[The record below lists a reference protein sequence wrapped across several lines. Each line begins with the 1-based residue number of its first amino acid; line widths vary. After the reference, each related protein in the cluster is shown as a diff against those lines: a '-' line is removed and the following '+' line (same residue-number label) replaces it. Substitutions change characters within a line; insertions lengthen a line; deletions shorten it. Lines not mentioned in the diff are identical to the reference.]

1 MHDIKFELCKSLTHD
16 NSISSFSVLH
26 WSSQNMNFLVNQ
38 QGLCSV
44 IEAMK
49 SDENPMD
56 EKYCSVVLL
65 LWIFFSIFFLKK
77 NPKKQNQK
85 PNNRPLWD
93 YLKS

>member
-49 SDENPMD
+49 SDENLMD

-65 LWIFFSIFFLKK
+65 LWIIFFNFLSQKK
-77 NPKKQNQK
+77 PQKTKPKTQ
-85 PNNRPLWD
+85 
-93 YLKS
+93 